1 MSFNLVRNSR
11 VFFTTNVNGFGV
23 VQATGLAPT
32 NTFELQVLDG
42 FSFSQNTQ
50 SETVT
55 LNEGGAAPVRGQ
67 RSFNTSLDPVDFSF
81 STYVRPRVDGGLI
94 TCEESVLWN
103 AVAGSGAIGVA
114 TLTGGTFANITRSTT
129 SDSEA
134 VVTLTGLTAASVTVG
149 EIYTIR
155 GITGT
160 YADEWNTP
168 VRVTAVDL
176 GADTISVNYLT
187 APSAAA
193 GTTVSTATSF
203 GFATGA
209 FASNA
214 SSAIVTFGNSNKH
227 QLQTFG
233 MIMVV
238 DGIVYA
244 IDNCALDQ
252 ASIDFGL
259 DAISMV
265 AWTGKGTALRQLA
278 STTVTTGATPSFSGG
293 LTGTATG
300 KNTTAPYI
308 ANKLST
314 MKLISNIAGI
324 SGTEYAI
331 AITGGNLTI
340 ANNLTY
346 LTPANLGVVNTPI
359 TYFTGTR
366 AISGNVTAYLRGG
379 SGNPTSKLLQDML
392 ASSATSVDPKF
403 RIQLEVGGATNA
415 VRLEL
420 EMNSAM
426 LTIPTVNVEQVVST
440 QINFTAQG
448 HTAEYASNADYD
460 ITNTNELKVRY
471 YSA

>member
-1 MSFNLVRNSR
+1 MSCNLVRNSR

-23 VQATGLAPT
+23 IQATGLAPT

-55 LNEGGAAPVRGQ
+55 LNEGGEAPVRGQ

-103 AVAGSGAIGVA
+103 AVAGSRAIGVA
-114 TLTGGTFANITRSTT
+114 TLTGGTFADITRSTT

-134 VVTLTGLTAASVTVG
+134 VVTLTGLTAAGVTVG

-193 GTTVSTATSF
+193 GTTVTTATSF

-238 DGIVYA
+238 DGIAYA

-278 STTVTTGATPSFSGG
+278 STTVTTGTTPSFSGG

-460 ITNTNELKVRY
+460 ITNTNELTVRY
-471 YSA
+471 YSV

>member
-11 VFFTTNVNGFGV
+11 VFLTTNVNAFGV
-23 VQATGLAPT
+23 VQTTGLLPA
-32 NTFELQVLDG
+32 NTYELQVLDG

-55 LNEGGAAPVRGQ
+55 LNEAGEAPVRGQ

-81 STYVRPRVDGGLI
+81 STYLRPRVDGGVV
-94 TCEESVLWN
+94 TAEESVLWN
-103 AVAGSGAIGVA
+103 AIAGAGALGNA
-114 TLTGGTFANITRSTT
+114 TLTGGTFADITRGTTTAST
-129 SDSEA
+129 A
-134 VVTLTGLTAASVTVG
+134 VITMTGLTATTLVIGGVYTVS
-149 EIYTIR
+149 
-155 GITGT
+155 GITGA
-160 YADEWNTP
+160 YADEWNQA
-168 VRVTAVDL
+168 VRVTAIDL
-176 GADTISVNYLT
+176 GTDAITVSYLT

-193 GTTVSTATSF
+193 GLTVSTATSF
-203 GFATGA
+203 ALGTGSW
-209 FASNA
+209 ASNA
-214 SSAIVTFGNSNKH
+214 SSALVHFGGSNKH

-233 MIMVV
+233 MVFLV
-238 DGIVYA
+238 DGIAYA
-244 IDNCALDQ
+244 VDNAAMDQ

-259 DAISMV
+259 DAIAMV
-265 AWTGKGTALRQLA
+265 AWTGKGTQLRQLA
-278 STTVTTGATPSFSGG
+278 ATTATTGATPTFSGG

-314 MKLISNIAGI
+314 MRLISNIGGVAG
-324 SGTEYAI
+324 TVYNV

-346 LTPANLGVVNTPI
+346 LTPANLGTVNVPI

-379 SGNPTSKLLQDML
+379 SGNTATLLSNML
-392 ASSATSVDPKF
+392 SNASTSVDPKYYVQ
-403 RIQLEVGGATNA
+403 IEVGGAANA
-415 VRLEL
+415 IHVEL

-440 QINFTAQG
+440 QISFTAQG
-448 HTAEYASNADYD
+448 AAADFSDYD
-460 ITNTNELKVRY
+460 IANTNELSIRY
-471 YSA
+471 YAV